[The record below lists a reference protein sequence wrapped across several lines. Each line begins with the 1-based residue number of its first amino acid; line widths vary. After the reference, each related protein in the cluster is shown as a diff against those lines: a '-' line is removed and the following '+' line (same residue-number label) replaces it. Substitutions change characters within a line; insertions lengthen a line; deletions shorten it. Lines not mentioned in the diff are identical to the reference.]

1 MKFVAVLI
9 QREEMDICLRLHA
22 LHVRRG
28 SSTGD
33 NFDQFPRDDCLS
45 GSVVQNLVPADH
57 VTSILGGVLR
67 IDQRLVTPG
76 RAALRREIDLHP
88 WHFGEQTVRRR
99 GPRQE
104 PRTASW
110 PGCTRGGC

>member
-1 MKFVAVLI
+1 MNSVAVLI
-9 QREEMDICLRLHA
+9 QREEMDICLRLRA

-28 SSTGD
+28 SSTSN
-33 NFDQFPRDDCLS
+33 NFDQFSRDNCLS
-45 GSVVQNLVPADH
+45 GSVVQNLVLADH

-67 IDQRLVTPG
+67 IDQRLVKPG
-76 RAALRREIDLHP
+76 RTALQGEIDLHP

-110 PGCTRGGC
+110 LGCTRGGC